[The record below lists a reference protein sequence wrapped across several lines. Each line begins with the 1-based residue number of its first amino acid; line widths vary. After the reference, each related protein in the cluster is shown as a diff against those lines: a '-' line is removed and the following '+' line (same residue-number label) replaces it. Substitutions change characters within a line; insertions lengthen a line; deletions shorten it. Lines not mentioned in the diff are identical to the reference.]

1 MTRSSKK
8 DLEQIKTT
16 LEDNA
21 ADITVHELFDRVIN
35 DWKLTNLF
43 PHDNPEQGDKDL
55 LEKIYVEYLM
65 KDLSKLSKEE
75 LIALFGGDFDDVL
88 KRDDDAKECKEVYV
102 NDVREKLDTFFTDG
116 YELGQPSYLDKLNSI
131 F

>member
-1 MTRSSKK
+1 MTKPSKK
-8 DLEQIKTT
+8 ELAEIEST
-16 LEDNA
+16 LKDNA
-21 ADITVHELFDRVIN
+21 SDMTVYDLFDRVIN

-75 LIALFGGDFDDVL
+75 LIAE
-88 KRDDDAKECKEVYV
+88 RW
-102 NDVREKLDTFFTDG
+102 
-116 YELGQPSYLDKLNSI
+116 I
-131 F
+131 FEED

>member
-1 MTRSSKK
+1 MTKPSKK
-8 DLEQIKTT
+8 DLEQIRTA

-75 LIALFGGDFDDVL
+75 LIAERWIHEED
-88 KRDDDAKECKEVYV
+88 
-102 NDVREKLDTFFTDG
+102 
-116 YELGQPSYLDKLNSI
+116 
-131 F
+131 